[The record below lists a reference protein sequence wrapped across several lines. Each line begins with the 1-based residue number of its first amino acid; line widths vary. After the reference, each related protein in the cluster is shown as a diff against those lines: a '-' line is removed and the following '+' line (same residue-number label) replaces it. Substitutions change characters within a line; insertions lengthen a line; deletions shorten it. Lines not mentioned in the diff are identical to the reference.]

1 MNVNISL
8 PQLAACEIYSD
19 PARKTYQGTFTD
31 PASCVDIYSDGD
43 EEMDE
48 YDSELVTYQSKVAS
62 ILFDIS
68 IHENSV
74 KNLHIMNPP
83 LTPEYVATLNEL
95 KQAERNLDYIAGDGN
110 CLYRAIS
117 KILFGKQ
124 KYHPQVRTLLA
135 DFVEWNACLFKN
147 HFIDETNTA
156 YCKRIRKNGQWGSQ
170 IELIA
175 VASILQVPVFLF
187 SQQEDGSRKWIRYEP
202 KNIADINLDF
212 HPRLRH
218 LREINTPKSFRMEIC
233 QSQNR
238 SHFDRIC
245 PLNTHFLPEEPV
257 PKQKDSFLNIL

>member
-95 KQAERNLDYIAGDGN
+95 KQAEQKFG
-110 CLYRAIS
+110 LYCWRWQLSIS
-117 KILFGKQ
+117 SYFKNSIWKAEIPSTSTYSPSRLCGM
-124 KYHPQVRTLLA
+124 
-135 DFVEWNACLFKN
+135 ECLF
-147 HFIDETNTA
+147 
-156 YCKRIRKNGQWGSQ
+156 
-170 IELIA
+170 
-175 VASILQVPVFLF
+175 V
-187 SQQEDGSRKWIRYEP
+187 QE
-202 KNIADINLDF
+202 
-212 HPRLRH
+212 
-218 LREINTPKSFRMEIC
+218 SFY
-233 QSQNR
+233 
-238 SHFDRIC
+238 
-245 PLNTHFLPEEPV
+245 
-257 PKQKDSFLNIL
+257 